1 MTESSPVYEVGPL
14 PARQAWRALAI
25 TVAAT
30 AVAMMIDRSTYE
42 LFNAPNVYDKD
53 LGRLLRVMGFAGTWL
68 AMAVAVGLQHQGD
81 DPTFYRG
88 QMIAPQP
95 SRATARRRGWLLFWS
110 PILAGGLAELLK
122 IVVRRERPAL
132 NDGAYGFREWGER
145 TLSSAGL
152 AFPSSHTAVA
162 FGGAF
167 MLARL
172 FPRARWVGYV
182 LAAGCGITRILARAH
197 FVSDV
202 VFAAGLGWL
211 VSWALW
217 RKWAPRTAALALL
230 AMISMPQSAQAQ
242 QQTSPANMPCIE
254 YERCALGLTASVTG
268 MTVFQGTDAAP
279 RAKLGFF
286 LPGKT
291 LDNVFAGDTTAI
303 RLGRDARSQRIVGAV
318 LSATS
323 VLTMVAASFM
333 AIDAGADGSSANAVF
348 LLGAVQGAG
357 AVYFQLKADN
367 TLSRAVWMFNRRFSR

>member
-1 MTESSPVYEVGPL
+1 MND
-14 PARQAWRALAI
+14 QATSRSAWVALAVTI
-25 TVAAT
+25 GAT
-30 AVAMMIDRSTYE
+30 AAALLVDRFAFE
-42 LFNAPNVYDKD
+42 LFNAPKVYDKD
-53 LGRLLRVMGFAGTWL
+53 FGRLLRIMGFAGTWL
-68 AMAVAVGLQHQGD
+68 ALALAVGLQHSGD
-81 DPTFYRG
+81 GAART
-88 QMIAPQP
+88 I
-95 SRATARRRGWLLFWS
+95 ARRRGWLLFWS
-110 PILAGGLAELLK
+110 PMLAGGLAELLK
-122 IVVRRERPAL
+122 IVVRRERPAI

-145 TLSSAGL
+145 TFSGAGL

-182 LAAGCGITRILARAH
+182 LAASCGITRVLARAH

-217 RKWAPRTAALALL
+217 RKWAPRAAAVALI
-230 AMISMPQSAQAQ
+230 AMIALPQSAKAQ
-242 QQTSPANMPCIE
+242 QAGPANMPCIE
-254 YERCALGLTASVTG
+254 YERCALGLSASITG
-268 MTVFQGTDAAP
+268 MTVLQGVDATP
-279 RAKLGFF
+279 RATLGFF

-303 RLGRDARSQRIVGAV
+303 RLGSEARRQRVVGAV

-323 VLTMVAASFM
+323 VLTLVAASFM

-348 LLGAVQGAG
+348 LLGAAQAAG
-357 AVYFQLKADN
+357 AVHFQLKADN
-367 TLSRAVWMFNRRFSR
+367 TLSRAVWVFNRRFAR